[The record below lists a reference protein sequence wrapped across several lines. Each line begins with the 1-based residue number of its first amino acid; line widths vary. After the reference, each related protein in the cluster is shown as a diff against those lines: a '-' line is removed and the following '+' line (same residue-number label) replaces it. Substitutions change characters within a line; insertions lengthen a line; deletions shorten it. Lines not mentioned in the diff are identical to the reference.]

1 MHLNEA
7 QLINSIYTILIITS
21 LFDFQGDLGMDKSSI
36 GTHIEREALC
46 MIELLR
52 KSVGEPVDLNNSL
65 NIAITNIVW
74 AIVAGT

>member
-1 MHLNEA
+1 MKDDYNYIISIL
-7 QLINSIYTILIITS
+7 LIFL
-21 LFDFQGDLGMDKSSI
+21 GDLGMGKSSI
-36 GTHIEREALC
+36 GFHIEREAIC

-74 AIVAGT
+74 AIVAGR